1 MASGDNTGVQSRVA
15 TGPAHFLLCKHSPL
29 SSRDAEAGRGS
40 DSGPPR
46 APAWSPYSTISN
58 LHVGNPRRH
67 NCSPSKAGMGEAQSQ
82 EGLG

>member
-46 APAWSPYSTISN
+46 APAWSQQT
-58 LHVGNPRRH
+58 LGPRWT
-67 NCSPSKAGMGEAQSQ
+67 PFTP
-82 EGLG
+82 